1 MLDITFYRDDFRRRD
16 APLAA
21 TSTEIDFLIEDKK
34 VVIIDDVLF
43 SGRSIRAALTAI
55 QSYGRPENIELL
67 VLIDRRFSRHLPIQ
81 PNYRGR
87 QVDAINEERVLVS
100 WKETDKKDAV
110 YIEQNNMDQLS
121 VEHLLGIKY
130 LNTNDIDLIFKTAD
144 HFKEVINR
152 PIKKVP
158 SLRDITIANL
168 FFENSTR
175 TKLSFELAEKR
186 LSADVINFSAGQSSV
201 KKGETLI
208 DTVNNILSMKVDIV
222 VMRHGNVG
230 AGVFLSKH
238 VDAKIINA
246 GDGTHE
252 HPTQALLDSYSIRE
266 KLGSVKGKKIV
277 IVGDILH
284 SRVALSNIFALQLQG
299 AQVKVCGPTTLIPK
313 YISSLGVEVETNLK
327 KALEWCDVANVL
339 RVQHERMDIKYFPS
353 TREYTQLFGINK
365 EILDNLGKKIV
376 IMHPGPINRGVE
388 ITSDVADSDQ
398 SIILNQVENGVAVRM
413 AVIYLLA
420 QQIKR

>member
-1 MLDITFYRDDFRRRD
+1 M
-16 APLAA
+16 
-21 TSTEIDFLIEDKK
+21 K
-34 VVIIDDVLF
+34 
-43 SGRSIRAALTAI
+43 
-55 QSYGRPENIELL
+55 
-67 VLIDRRFSRHLPIQ
+67 
-81 PNYRGR
+81 
-87 QVDAINEERVLVS
+87 
-100 WKETDKKDAV
+100 
-110 YIEQNNMDQLS
+110 QLS

-130 LNTNDIDLIFKTAD
+130 LNKNDIDLIFETAD

-186 LSADVINFSAGQSSV
+186 LSADVINFSASQSSV

-208 DTVNNILSMKVDIV
+208 DTVNNILSMKVDII
-222 VMRHGNVG
+222 VMRHPNVG
-230 AGVFLSKH
+230 AGVFLSNH

-252 HPTQALLDSYSIRE
+252 HPTQALLDSYSIKE

-284 SRVALSNIFALQLQG
+284 SRVALSNIFALKLQG
-299 AQVKVCGPTTLIPK
+299 AEVKVCGPTTLIPK
-313 YISSLGVEVETNLK
+313 HISNLGVGVETNIK

-339 RVQHERMDIKYFPS
+339 RVQHERMDIKYFPT
-353 TREYTQLFGINK
+353 TREYTRLFGINK
-365 EILDNLGKKIV
+365 EILENLGKKIV

-388 ITSDVADSDQ
+388 ITSDVADADQ